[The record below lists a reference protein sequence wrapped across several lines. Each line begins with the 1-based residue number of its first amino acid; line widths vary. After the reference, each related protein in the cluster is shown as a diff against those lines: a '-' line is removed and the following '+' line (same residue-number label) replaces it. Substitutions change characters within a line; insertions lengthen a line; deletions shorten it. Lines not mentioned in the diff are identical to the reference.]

1 VNVNKQIIDWNSPDV
16 LMQIVRNIQN
26 PLTSIIDANNVLVQ
40 KTHDTTSQ
48 KNANEIILSNSQ
60 EIAKLIKEVL
70 KVAKSKSV
78 NLSSKTEPVIFEI
91 YNTNKNVQSV
101 CGENIIN
108 PDKIFATDKNWL
120 FLFEEE
126 IFKRIKNSRLNL
138 FDLSYYMAVS
148 ERQLHRKIKNL
159 LCITPNKYVRILKL
173 YKAKKILEN
182 YTYNTV
188 SEVSYAVGYNDTHY
202 FSKLFSEQ
210 YGISPKDFLNT
221 RKL

>member
-1 VNVNKQIIDWNSPDV
+1 MNINKQIIDWNSPDV
-16 LMQIVRNIQN
+16 LMQIVRNIQD

-48 KNANEIILSNSQ
+48 RNANEIILSNSQ

-70 KVAKSKSV
+70 RVAKSKSV

-91 YNTNKNVQSV
+91 YNANQNVQSV
-101 CGENIIN
+101 CGENIN

-126 IFKRIKNSRLNL
+126 IFKRIKDSQLNL

-159 LCITPNKYVRILKL
+159 LCITPNKYIRILKL
-173 YKAKKILEN
+173 YKAKKLIDS
-182 YTYNTV
+182 YTYDTI

-202 FSKLFSEQ
+202 FSKLFFQQ
-210 YGISPKDFLNT
+210 YGISPKEILYNM
-221 RKL
+221 K